1 MAMQVNIPTLGIDI
15 AKDWFDVSDGES
27 VTRIANTDEAIR
39 AFIGGLSRATRI
51 AMEPTNR
58 YHEPLMLA
66 AIAAG
71 HIVYLVDA
79 FRLSRYR
86 DAMGVRAKTDP
97 GDARLLRR
105 YLNAEALSLVPYCP
119 KPKAVQRVQSL
130 LGARATLVQSK
141 TSMGLSLAGV
151 AELAVTRKALLKRI
165 DAALAV
171 IDRKL
176 CSCVEQA
183 GYSDDY
189 KRCLAIP
196 GVGPLNA
203 AALVAVFHRG
213 AFRSIDAFIAYLG
226 LDVRVRDSG
235 KYRGLRK
242 LTKRGNPEIRRLLF
256 NGARAGSAT
265 AQWKSYYDGL
275 LNRGFSTTAATVAVA
290 RKIAK
295 LAFALLRDQSEYRV
309 PATG

>member
-27 VTRIANTDEAIR
+27 ATRIANTDEAIR
-39 AFIGGLSRATRI
+39 VFIGGLSRATRI
-51 AMEPTNR
+51 AMEPTSR
-58 YHEPLMLA
+58 YHEALMMA

-86 DAMGVRAKTDP
+86 EAMGVRAKTDP
-97 GDARLLRR
+97 GDARLLFR
-105 YLNAEALSLVPYCP
+105 YLNAEASSLVPYCP
-119 KPKAVQRVQSL
+119 KPKAVQRLQSL

-141 TSMGLSLAGV
+141 TSMGLSLADV
-151 AELAVTRKALLKRI
+151 VELAVTRRALLKRI

-176 CSCVEQA
+176 RSCVEQA

-203 AALVAVFHRG
+203 AALIAVFHRG

-275 LNRGFSTTAATVAVA
+275 LSRGFSTTAATVAVA

-295 LAFALLRDQSEYRV
+295 LAFALLRDQSEYRA